1 MTLLQWQIQSGGV
14 RACNVHRSVWP
25 AGMGSSEHG
34 HDYCELF
41 WVEAGVVVHTWD
53 GIEERLLPGD
63 LVALVP
69 GETHALRASAAGPA
83 AIVNLSLA
91 AADAAR
97 ARRRLAPGQ
106 SWPWSGDRLRR
117 RQVLVPAARH
127 GLRHLLDLVDPRLPG
142 SRDLLLLAV
151 IHGLARGARGGL
163 HALPGELRHG
173 LLAALE
179 RDPAAGVASLAR
191 ALRRSREGL
200 TRACRRATGRPLADL
215 VREWRLERA
224 ADLLRTTDQGIAS
237 IAVACGFSALGGFYK
252 AFARHHG
259 QPPGT
264 WRLASARRTMR

>member
-1 MTLLQWQIQSGGV
+1 MTLLSWQIQSGGV
-14 RACNVHRSVWP
+14 RSCNAHRRTWP
-25 AGMGSSEHG
+25 AGEGFAAHG

-41 WVEAGVVVHTWD
+41 WVESGVVEHEWEGET
-53 GIEERLLPGD
+53 EQLLPGD

-69 GETHALRASAAGPA
+69 GEMHALRATASGPVT
-83 AIVNLSLA
+83 IVNLSLA

-106 SWPWSGDRLRR
+106 PWPWAGDRSQRR
-117 RQVLVPAARH
+117 HLIAPAARA
-127 GLRHLLDLVDPRLPG
+127 GLRHLLDLVDLRLPG
-142 SRDLLLLAV
+142 SRDLLLLAI

-163 HALPGELRHG
+163 NALPSPLRHG

-179 RDPAAGVASLAR
+179 RDPTAGVTALAR
-191 ALRRSREGL
+191 SLRRSREGL
-200 TRACRRATGRPLADL
+200 TRTCRRATGRPLADL

-237 IAVACGFSALGGFYK
+237 VAAACGFAALGGFYK

-259 QPPGT
+259 QAPGI
-264 WRLASARRTMR
+264 WRLASARQTMR